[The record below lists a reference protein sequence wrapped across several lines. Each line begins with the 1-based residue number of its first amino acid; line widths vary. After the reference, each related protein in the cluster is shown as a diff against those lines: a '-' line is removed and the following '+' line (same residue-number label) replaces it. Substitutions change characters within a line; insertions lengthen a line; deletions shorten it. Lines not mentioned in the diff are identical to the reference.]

1 MSSRPIL
8 QPQQVIGGNSS
19 VSGTMTGNITS
30 LVTIISNMSMMSY
43 EYTWA
48 GTSPVGSISVQVSN
62 DFSLNSNG
70 SVRNA
75 GSWSTLPLSAST
87 PVSGNTGTGFID
99 IDQLG
104 AYAIRTVYT
113 FVSGTGALTATYKGK
128 VS

>member
-8 QPQQVIGGNSS
+8 QPQQVIGGNSG

-43 EYTWA
+43 EYTWT

-87 PVSGNTGTGFID
+87 PVSGNSGTGFID